1 MGEPF
6 TTDTILDGRRLIR
19 TTVSRLTSLADR
31 IKMNDESAP
40 VHHFRRFPLI
50 FLFLLS
56 FLLTILL
63 HLKCNNTLVCLHHPY
78 ICVDTNDALHFY
90 SHDNAGTS
98 GGKLNISTEQKIN
111 DYKAFDEKKKTF
123 YADKKYI
130 QSAMVQ
136 SWNKFCFVGGIVE
149 FSAKLP
155 GDPRT
160 GGLWPARESSSSLA

>member
-1 MGEPF
+1 M
-6 TTDTILDGRRLIR
+6 
-19 TTVSRLTSLADR
+19 
-31 IKMNDESAP
+31 
-40 VHHFRRFPLI
+40 
-50 FLFLLS
+50 
-56 FLLTILL
+56 
-63 HLKCNNTLVCLHHPY
+63 
-78 ICVDTNDALHFY
+78 CVDTNSALHFY

-98 GGKLNISTEQKIN
+98 GGKMNISTEQKIN
-111 DYKAFDEKKKTF
+111 EYKAFDEKKKTF

-160 GGLWPARESSSSLA
+160 GGLWPARESSSTFSLMLLLPTWYSCCSVAFDCDLTPVVLSMCISRPFSI